1 MRMSDWSSDV
11 CSSDLVLGCFF
22 VFVQVNRAAGGVLAT
37 YLGSERGLS
46 PTDIGAVMGA
56 MFFASAAVQLPM
68 GILLDRVG
76 ATRTLLLAGL
86 LALACIVTFSLA
98 TSSWAMALCRVA
110 IGAGHGGVLTR
121 FYSLVKGM
129 GKEG

>member
-1 MRMSDWSSDV
+1 MSEPPSEAEAAERRRQ
-11 CSSDLVLGCFF
+11 LRRILIVLGCFF

-46 PTDIGAVMGA
+46 PTDIGTVMGA

-76 ATRTLLLAGL
+76 ATRRSEERRVGKE
-86 LALACIVTFSLA
+86 CVMTFSA
-98 TSSWAMALCRVA
+98 RWSRHT
-110 IGAGHGGVLTR
+110 
-121 FYSLVKGM
+121 
-129 GKEG
+129 